1 MEILDKRKPKRGII
15 FLCTVMA
22 VWLLFVQAK
31 AEGSENRFSAIAD
44 FTDIGLWYVDE
55 NGEPSQKIKDG
66 ALLGED
72 EKLALRYDY
81 RIAENEIKTIVA
93 GTPYYLE
100 VSPHLALPDLPKGS
114 PLTVKIEDG
123 EPEEFGK
130 ICADGS
136 KAWILFEGDANGTF
150 LAAFLEENGVGDLEG
165 TYFYLDCNRAKD
177 LPADASPIEGKD
189 NLYVMKFENNSEL
202 QFGYAELERAEAKAK
217 IVKKGGLQD
226 KTITWKID
234 YTPWQNPDS
243 DGTDKITEDTAFELR
258 DTIDDTM
265 HSYVAGSLKIDGT
278 VVTEYESR
286 KDVPADAEI
295 YAVIEEVDSGTVLNI
310 GGTKL
315 RAGNAPAGN
324 PAQPMEITYE
334 TVLDDELLLPGNAG
348 KPEVANAAKLFAER
362 DGAFYELGINGSY
375 KMTVEPPVWI
385 KKEGTTKRDLL
396 AGNGS
401 FTDWT
406 ITFNP
411 NGFMFSRGSELTLHD
426 QLPEGS
432 RLVKD
437 SILIDEMKAE
447 EKDISMEEGNQFSV
461 SVDKEVNQSVTVTY
475 RTTVPEE
482 MYENG
487 TNLGENTAWFTFR
500 YEENDYE
507 TPQATKPVGSGDGSG
522 KPGTAL
528 LVKSNGGYQSGSR
541 SIAWTVDINPHRAYL
556 KSGTFTDNLGETAV
570 GSCNISGHKKGL
582 ELADGLGGVEILL
595 DGPATEAEKEELAK
609 RITLDYTDQVLTV
622 IVGDIG
628 YTKVTLRYTTK
639 VCDPCIFAN
648 NSAKK
653 QFVNRI
659 STDNMVIGINSS
671 LERSASAE
679 SKGDVST
686 SVLTKKAPV
695 YDYERGVM
703 QWTVEVNAA
712 GLPMEDIVLTDS
724 LPAGLTY
731 VDGDGTFRTDPHLPD
746 AELTVLDSGKNLT
759 MKLGDISAKTLVIFE
774 TKVDPEKA
782 GFNSDGDVGIVN
794 AAVMRGAADGVS
806 FAEVS
811 DSVEQKFTNHGLMKG
826 SRTDNINEWIDY
838 TVLINPYGLSL
849 PPSFSL
855 VDTLDRRLQLDEDTL
870 QAYRVTVSGTS
881 SNADQKPDYVKKEGE
896 QPLKIDGYKYDPETN
911 SYTVKLHLPEKST
924 EVPEPEKSAYVL
936 TYRADIVER
945 QAGGYD
951 NSVRFEGG
959 TVKLGGIKR
968 NSAAVSGGGGGGG
981 GVLSRKVNI
990 TVTHTDSSTGQP
1002 LSGVTYTLYEWD
1014 KVSNRRIRAV
1024 ALGVTD
1030 AQGKV
1035 SFKVK
1040 PDAVYEL
1047 VQTKGISDY
1056 DDVPGWD
1063 QLPEGVLQGGAGL
1076 LISAGAAGSMRE
1088 LELTGRPENP
1098 EDPNNPGDTGD
1109 TGNTGDGGDSG
1120 SGEGDSNP
1128 GDAGDGDRPGNTVSD
1143 GNPGDAGDDG
1153 RPGST
1158 VSDGNPGNTVSD
1170 GNPDS
1175 TGNEGISGNEN
1186 DLIRSEAVN
1195 DSADNI
1201 PPPVED
1207 PFAANPED
1215 NDYSAI
1221 VDSPQTGDD
1230 TLWPKP
1236 FILVSG
1242 VALLITAV
1250 FLWDKKKV

>member
-1 MEILDKRKPKRGII
+1 MELLDKQKLKRGII

-22 VWLLFVQAK
+22 ALFLSVQAK

-44 FTDIGLWYVDE
+44 FTDIALWYVDE

-81 RIAENEIKTIVA
+81 KIEEDRIKTIA
-93 GTPYYLE
+93 ADTPYYLE
-100 VSPHLALPDLPKGS
+100 VSPHLALPNLPGGS
-114 PLTVKIEDG
+114 PLTVKIEGG

-130 ICADGS
+130 ICADGT
-136 KAWILFEGDANGTF
+136 KAWIQFKAGADGSGTYLATF
-150 LAAFLEENGVGDLEG
+150 LAENGVGDLEG

-177 LPADASPIEGKD
+177 LPADASPVEGKD
-189 NLYVMKFENNSEL
+189 NLYAMKFENNSEL
-202 QFGYAELERAEAKAK
+202 RFGYAELERAEAKAK

-243 DGTDKITEDTAFELR
+243 DGPDKITEDTAFELR
-258 DTIDDTM
+258 DAIDGVM
-265 HSYVAGSLKIDGT
+265 HSYVAGSIKIDGT

-310 GGTKL
+310 GGKKL

-362 DGAFYELGINGSY
+362 DGAFHELGISGSY
-375 KMTVEPPVWI
+375 KMTVDPPVWI
-385 KKEGTTKRDLL
+385 KKEGTTTRDPLV
-396 AGNGS
+396 GNGS

-411 NGFMFSRGSELTLHD
+411 NGFTFPQGSELTLHD

-432 RLVKD
+432 TLKKD
-437 SILIDEMKAE
+437 SILIDGVKAE
-447 EKDISMEEGNQFSV
+447 ENDITVEEDNQFSV

-475 RTTVPEE
+475 QTTVPEE

-556 KSGTFTDNLGETAV
+556 KSGTFTDNLGEAAV

-582 ELADGLGGVEILL
+582 ELADGIGGVDILL

-609 RITLDYTDQVLTV
+609 QITLDYTDQVLTV

-653 QFVNRI
+653 QFVNQI
-659 STDNMVIGINSS
+659 STDNMVIGINST
-671 LERSASAE
+671 LERSASGE
-679 SKGDVST
+679 SKVDVST
-686 SVLTKKAPV
+686 SVLAKKAPV

-731 VDGDGTFRTDPHLPD
+731 VDGDGTFRTDVNGTFRTDPHLPD

-759 MKLGDISAKTLVIFE
+759 VKLGDINTKTLVMFE

-782 GFNSDGDVGIVN
+782 GFNSDGDVKIVN
-794 AAVMRGAADGVS
+794 AAVMRGAADSVS

-811 DSVEQKFTNHGLMKG
+811 HSVEQKFTNHGLMKG

-881 SNADQKPDYVKKEGE
+881 SNAGQKPDYVKKEGE
-896 QPLKIDGYKYDPETN
+896 PPLKIDGYEYDPETN

-936 TYRADIVER
+936 AYRADIVER

-959 TVKLGGIKR
+959 TVKLGGTKQ

-981 GVLSRKVNI
+981 GVLSRRANI

-1014 KVSNRRIRAV
+1014 KVNNRRMRAV
-1024 ALGVTD
+1024 AQGVTD

-1047 VQTKGISDY
+1047 VQTKGLSDY
-1056 DDVPGWD
+1056 DGMPGWD
-1063 QLPEGVLQGGAGL
+1063 QLPEGVLPGGAGL
-1076 LISAGAAGSMRE
+1076 LISAGAEGSMRE
-1088 LELTGRPENP
+1088 LELTGRAENP

-1109 TGNTGDGGDSG
+1109 TGNTGDGGNSGGPDGESKPDGGGDDSQPG
-1120 SGEGDSNP
+1120 GA
-1128 GDAGDGDRPGNTVSD
+1128 GDAGNPGGSGNAGIPVDGENGSNPEHTDGDNIGGAGGLEDLPLTEKEAGMTGSD
-1143 GNPGDAGDDG
+1143 GGHAG
-1153 RPGST
+1153 
-1158 VSDGNPGNTVSD
+1158 
-1170 GNPDS
+1170 
-1175 TGNEGISGNEN
+1175 I
-1186 DLIRSEAVN
+1186 AVN
-1195 DSADNI
+1195 
-1201 PPPVED
+1201 
-1207 PFAANPED
+1207 
-1215 NDYSAI
+1215 
-1221 VDSPQTGDD
+1221 SPQTGDSIPGPD
-1230 TLWPKP
+1230 SVVL
-1236 FILVSG
+1236 FLGIAAG
-1242 VALLITAV
+1242 IIAV
-1250 FLWDKKKV
+1250 FLFNTEKKCKQK